1 MGNSLKQGLTAAKS
15 ETAFAQDGR
24 ELMQPQF
31 PKAEAGASFLAA
43 IVDSSDD
50 AIVSKDLNGVI
61 TSWNRGAERIFGYN
75 SAEVIGRPVTIL
87 IPPDHID
94 EEPKILERIRRGER
108 VDHYETVRRRK
119 NGSEVDVSLT
129 VSPIK
134 DLRGKI
140 IGASKIARDITEKRR
155 AEERLRQS
163 EERFRV
169 TLASIGDAVIATDNQ
184 GRVTFLNPVAEELTG
199 WNHQQAL
206 GLRLDEIFKIVNEL
220 TRRPV
225 ENPVG
230 RVLRDGIV
238 VGLANHTILISKDGK
253 EWPIDDSAAPIR
265 GLNGVLAGV
274 VLVFRDATKQR
285 MAESNAQKLVQLR
298 EEQARNLEVMVSERT
313 AQLQQTVLD
322 LEAFSSTIS
331 HDLRSPLRAMQ
342 GFAQAIAEDYGD
354 KLDPLGRDYLERI
367 SNSAMRLD
375 HLIREL
381 LTFSRAGRSE
391 LSIEPIDFNKLL
403 DEVLVTYPDIQGSSA
418 EITIKGPLHP
428 VLGGHASLVQVVS
441 NLLSNAVKF
450 VDRGEKAKVRV
461 WTEKHDSKVQLF
473 IEDHGIGIPESLLS
487 KIFDP
492 FQRGHPQ
499 SGYEG
504 TGMGLAIVRK
514 AVERM
519 NGTVGVRS
527 REGTGSTFWIELPAA
542 PNDV

>member
-230 RVLRDGIV
+230 R
-238 VGLANHTILISKDGK
+238 
-253 EWPIDDSAAPIR
+253 
-265 GLNGVLAGV
+265 
-274 VLVFRDATKQR
+274 
-285 MAESNAQKLVQLR
+285 
-298 EEQARNLEVMVSERT
+298 
-313 AQLQQTVLD
+313 
-322 LEAFSSTIS
+322 
-331 HDLRSPLRAMQ
+331 
-342 GFAQAIAEDYGD
+342 
-354 KLDPLGRDYLERI
+354 
-367 SNSAMRLD
+367 
-375 HLIREL
+375 
-381 LTFSRAGRSE
+381 
-391 LSIEPIDFNKLL
+391 
-403 DEVLVTYPDIQGSSA
+403 
-418 EITIKGPLHP
+418 
-428 VLGGHASLVQVVS
+428 
-441 NLLSNAVKF
+441 
-450 VDRGEKAKVRV
+450 
-461 WTEKHDSKVQLF
+461 
-473 IEDHGIGIPESLLS
+473 
-487 KIFDP
+487 
-492 FQRGHPQ
+492 
-499 SGYEG
+499 
-504 TGMGLAIVRK
+504 
-514 AVERM
+514 
-519 NGTVGVRS
+519 
-527 REGTGSTFWIELPAA
+527 
-542 PNDV
+542 